1 MVSVGIG
8 NVVLADLPIIV
19 LEIVFAPNAINILT
33 NAFKKDIGISFTI
46 IIELLASLC
55 ALLNVCYVM
64 VMDVVN
70 VDISNIK
77 VEKNFQ
83 G

>member
-1 MVSVGIG
+1 MVFVGIG
-8 NVVLADLPIIV
+8 NVVPADLPIIA
-19 LEIVFAPNAINILT
+19 LEIIFAPNAVNIST
-33 NAFKKDIGISFTI
+33 NAFKKDIGISSTI

-70 VDISNIK
+70 VDIN
-77 VEKNFQ
+77 
-83 G
+83 